1 MRRGACDV
9 GRRRRVRTM
18 SCGLEPPLNSARD
31 ARGFSASG
39 QSLRSGSREGSPPFS
54 RTLTIR
60 PIEAM
65 RSVHVE
71 AKEVQCGVQARC
83 C

>member
-1 MRRGACDV
+1 MCYSAQVWADYHHYVRLYGADIDIAV
-9 GRRRRVRTM
+9 FYELYVRKRQGEKLKT
-18 SCGLEPPLNSARD
+18 
-31 ARGFSASG
+31 
-39 QSLRSGSREGSPPFS
+39 GSTPFS

-71 AKEVQCGVQARC
+71 A
-83 C
+83 

>member
-1 MRRGACDV
+1 
-9 GRRRRVRTM
+9 M

-65 RSVHVE
+65 RSVHVNF
-71 AKEVQCGVQARC
+71 KGTEVIKSPPQYRPIDEGEV
-83 C
+83 